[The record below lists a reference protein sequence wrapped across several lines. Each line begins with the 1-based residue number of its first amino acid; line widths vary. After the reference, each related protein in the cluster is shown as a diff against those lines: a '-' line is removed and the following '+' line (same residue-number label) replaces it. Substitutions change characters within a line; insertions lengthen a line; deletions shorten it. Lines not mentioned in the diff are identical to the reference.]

1 MLIYFSHLDMDK
13 YIFGRLKPIE
23 SYIIVAIIIRQ
34 KIKQHKFFRLKH
46 RIMID
51 LSESIFDIQ
60 IHFRWIEV
68 CGFELMIYDQ
78 IRIVNDV
85 FPLQAH

>member
-1 MLIYFSHLDMDK
+1 MFFFSLLIYLRWSVASLLIYFSHLDMDK

-60 IHFRWIEV
+60 IHLSIW
-68 CGFELMIYDQ
+68 Y
-78 IRIVNDV
+78 
-85 FPLQAH
+85 